1 VPGTQ
6 TIKRVPMSV
15 ISAKKPNANTQSQS
29 LARSDR
35 LDSWK
40 QIAVYLDRTVR
51 TVQRWEKR
59 EALPVRRHIHLK
71 GGSVYAFKKE
81 IDVWL
86 ADRGQLSSGFR
97 AVQRR
102 PQWSGTA
109 TSPLPQETW
118 LVFATLT
125 LCLAI
130 VAQGSSQDCEDGP
143 GPDSQLL
150 AGDSDPFSRRPQS
163 SHTVR

>member
-6 TIKRVPMSV
+6 TIKGVPMSV
-15 ISAKKPNANTQSQS
+15 ISAKKSHVDTQLQS
-29 LARSDR
+29 LASSDR

-40 QIAVYLDRTVR
+40 QIAVYLDRAVR
-51 TVQRWEKR
+51 TVQRWEKC
-59 EALPVRRHIHLK
+59 EALPVRRHMHVK

-86 ADRGQLSSGFR
+86 ADRGSR
-97 AVQRR
+97 AIHGRSQK
-102 PQWSGTA
+102 PGNA
-109 TSPLPQETW
+109 MSPLPQEM
-118 LVFATLT
+118 LLFAVFR

-130 VAQGSSQDCEDGP
+130 VARGSSQDCEDGSVR
-143 GPDSQLL
+143 DSRLL
-150 AGDSDPFSRRPQS
+150 AGDSDRFSRRPQS